1 MNNLFKFR
9 IKAFALIALL
19 LVSLS
24 SAFAQTK
31 IAIIDA
37 GSSGSRLYV
46 YEISQDG
53 KSVTT
58 LCNKKENLPLSKV
71 AVHADSVKAY
81 LQKITQLY
89 DNQGQTP
96 IDLYVLATAGMRYEP
111 KGNAEKI
118 YGYIKTT
125 AQSVNKYCIKE
136 ATTIS
141 GRYEGLC
148 AWIALN
154 YDCKKIGTSTST
166 LRNPLTSTPTFG
178 IIEIGGASM
187 QITYTT
193 PDTLT
198 LSKTDSISREG
209 FSRIYSKS
217 FLGGGVD
224 QIYKNF
230 GEGNA
235 NTDYSKGNNGINNLP
250 NLTGVNTTFYGL
262 GKPMEL
268 VINGM
273 KANGN
278 FENYKA
284 TLKPGDEYH
293 PLSNAHYINWL
304 IGQLN
309 INAAKI
315 KIPQNEVSWTKGA
328 ALDIVING
336 EQPEAFDYGKP
347 N

>member
-1 MNNLFKFR
+1 M
-9 IKAFALIALL
+9 
-19 LVSLS
+19 
-24 SAFAQTK
+24 
-31 IAIIDA
+31 
-37 GSSGSRLYV
+37 
-46 YEISQDG
+46 
-53 KSVTT
+53 
-58 LCNKKENLPLSKV
+58 PLSKV

-81 LQKITQLY
+81 LQKMTQLY

>member
-81 LQKITQLY
+81 LQKMTQLY

-125 AQSVNKYCIKE
+125 AQSVNKY
-136 ATTIS
+136 
-141 GRYEGLC
+141 
-148 AWIALN
+148 
-154 YDCKKIGTSTST
+154 
-166 LRNPLTSTPTFG
+166 
-178 IIEIGGASM
+178 
-187 QITYTT
+187 
-193 PDTLT
+193 
-198 LSKTDSISREG
+198 
-209 FSRIYSKS
+209 
-217 FLGGGVD
+217 
-224 QIYKNF
+224 
-230 GEGNA
+230 
-235 NTDYSKGNNGINNLP
+235 
-250 NLTGVNTTFYGL
+250 
-262 GKPMEL
+262 
-268 VINGM
+268 
-273 KANGN
+273 
-278 FENYKA
+278 
-284 TLKPGDEYH
+284 
-293 PLSNAHYINWL
+293 
-304 IGQLN
+304 
-309 INAAKI
+309 
-315 KIPQNEVSWTKGA
+315 
-328 ALDIVING
+328 
-336 EQPEAFDYGKP
+336 
-347 N
+347 